1 MTLTFSDDLIRQTKL
16 TESELRRELALRLFE
31 TERLSFGQARRL
43 AGVDVITFQQLLAH
57 NRIPLHD
64 DVADFEQD
72 LKKPL
77 P

>member
-43 AGVDVITFQQLLAH
+43 AGVDVITFQQLLAR
-57 NRIPLHD
+57 NRIPLHY